1 LGRRQVLGI
10 KELAQGHQ
18 SFKADDG
25 LGGIANLAARH
36 GIKHPRRDGNLQ
48 ALREL
53 DDQTI

>member
-10 KELAQGHQ
+10 KELAQGDQ
-18 SFKADDG
+18 SFKAYDG

>member
-1 LGRRQVLGI
+1 LGRKQVLGI
-10 KELAQGHQ
+10 NELAQGDQ